1 MCLPRKNTYSVRHP
15 FFLNWIVCSLSILDS
30 NSLLDTRFANI
41 FSQLVGCLFILSMFP
56 FLSEALYFDVVL
68 LVYFCFCLLCF
79 GCQKIIAKTVVKEPA
94 PLFSSRNFW
103 LLTSSSLLIQYELI
117 FIYSLRQWS
126 SFPRTLLYWR
136 DGLITIEY
144 SGFFCHKL
152 TDHICAGVYFCLLF
166 FSLDLCVCLNTKS
179 HSILMTTAVQ

>member
-1 MCLPRKNTYSVRHP
+1 MHAPIYILTNNVPVPFSLYCHQRLLLLVFLIITILTDGSGILLWFWCAFPWWLEVKHHVLVSHLCVFHGKIPIQSVSP

-56 FLSEALYFDVVL
+56 FLSEAFYFDVVL

-94 PLFSSRNFW
+94 PMFSSRNFW
-103 LLTSSSLLIQYELI
+103 LLTSIKSLNPIWVNFYL
-117 FIYSLRQWS
+117 
-126 SFPRTLLYWR
+126 
-136 DGLITIEY
+136 
-144 SGFFCHKL
+144 
-152 TDHICAGVYFCLLF
+152 
-166 FSLDLCVCLNTKS
+166 
-179 HSILMTTAVQ
+179 